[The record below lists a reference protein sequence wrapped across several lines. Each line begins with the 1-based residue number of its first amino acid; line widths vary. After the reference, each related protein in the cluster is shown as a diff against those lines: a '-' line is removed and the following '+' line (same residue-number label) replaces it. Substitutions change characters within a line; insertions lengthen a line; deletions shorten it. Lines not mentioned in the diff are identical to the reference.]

1 MENTT
6 EKAIRYLKDL
16 HAAES
21 GTADIFEGLSKDGD
35 LEADLRSSAA
45 SWYQHTQAHQSAIQ
59 QRLHALGSDNSGAK
73 DFVNNVLSKASDL
86 LNIGHDDEDKLTQ
99 DLIKAYA
106 SVSLNVGAYESLRA
120 FASVAGDQDLASF
133 AQQGRSDDE
142 NLAKDVLKAIGRK
155 APSAIQNATDSGAT
169 TGVPSTGTAAGY

>member
-1 MENTT
+1 MENTN

-21 GTADIFEGLSKDGD
+21 GTADIFEGLSKDDD

-45 SWYQHTQAHQSAIQ
+45 GWYQHTQSHQTAIQ
-59 QRLHALGSDNSGAK
+59 QRLQALGSDNSGTK
-73 DFVNNVLSKASDL
+73 DFINNVLSKASDI

-106 SVSLNVGAYESLRA
+106 AVSLNVGAYESLRA
-120 FASVAGDQDLASF
+120 YSATIGDHDLSSF
-133 AQQGRSDDE
+133 AEKGRSEDE
-142 NLAKDVLKAIGRK
+142 GLAKDVLKAIGRK
-155 APSAIQNATDSGAT
+155 APSAAGNATDTGAT
-169 TGVPSTGTAAGY
+169 TGTTTSAVY